1 MERRE
6 ARCFASA
13 VALVGHEG
21 CLAPLEF
28 AKRILTPSQ
37 FAPANWLEQPS
48 CVHRFVRGTV
58 ALMRCGSLPFPRGR
72 WPMFL
77 DVLSMRANARVR
89 VSALCPRFRGRVT
102 PLRASTRL

>member
-58 ALMRCGSLPFPRGR
+58 ALDLEPGHVGVAQPGPLPAREDAR
-72 WPMFL
+72 
-77 DVLSMRANARVR
+77 RANDALREVLARK
-89 VSALCPRFRGRVT
+89 PPFYH
-102 PLRASTRL
+102 RAH